1 MGVSTDVYDMK
12 AIQGIGGAGI
22 APSVMMAISDLVTLR
37 ERGKYQ
43 VSIGIIKIMRLIK
56 KKW

>member
-1 MGVSTDVYDMK
+1 MRK

-43 VSIGIIKIMRLIK
+43 VNHFYCYQGR
-56 KKW
+56 